1 MKLVLREGAR
11 TSPSR
16 RQAYAGAAL
25 AVHFVG
31 VLFADRSVFDS
42 SFRTGDALRIELGA
56 KQVINGWELG
66 LRTMSWGERAILR
79 CAPEYAYGE
88 DGLLGTMRARFCC
101 ICRQISVVHGFSGKD
116 GFKGVIPPAATLDF
130 YIELAGW
137 EPEFRWCSA
146 CERLFGGVQCLNAA
160 GTAAEGNTAGS
171 KPARGGDPTTKGDG
185 EEEPVP
191 LGCDPNNDQGVYCMR
206 ILHARTFLLYM

>member
-31 VLFADRSVFDS
+31 VLFEDRSVFDS

-79 CAPEYAYGE
+79 CAPEYAYGK
-88 DGLLGTMRARFCC
+88 DGLTG
-101 ICRQISVVHGFSGKD
+101 
-116 GFKGVIPPAATLDF
+116 
-130 YIELAGW
+130 Y
-137 EPEFRWCSA
+137 
-146 CERLFGGVQCLNAA
+146 
-160 GTAAEGNTAGS
+160 
-171 KPARGGDPTTKGDG
+171 
-185 EEEPVP
+185 
-191 LGCDPNNDQGVYCMR
+191 
-206 ILHARTFLLYM
+206 HAHTFLLYT